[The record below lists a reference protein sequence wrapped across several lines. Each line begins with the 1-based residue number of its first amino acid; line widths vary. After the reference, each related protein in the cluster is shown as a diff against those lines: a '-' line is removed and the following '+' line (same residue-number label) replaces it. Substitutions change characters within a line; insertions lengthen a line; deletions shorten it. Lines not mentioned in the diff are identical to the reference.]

1 MQCSVTK
8 YTLIVYTPVMYFYVN
23 LISKTIVK
31 VCFYMMFVIS
41 NNYISYNCLIFFNL
55 MIKLMPPSLSTL
67 ILIIFNMELTQLAS
81 EASKY
86 NVNFNLKNINI
97 FYPVGMEHLIALL
110 TPQCFQIP
118 LTPRM
123 FSVWDFVA
131 GIFARKALLN
141 MGTFNPQL
149 LVSI

>member
-86 NVNFNLKNINI
+86 NVNLIKKILISFIQSAWNI
-97 FYPVGMEHLIALL
+97 
-110 TPQCFQIP
+110 
-118 LTPRM
+118 
-123 FSVWDFVA
+123 
-131 GIFARKALLN
+131 
-141 MGTFNPQL
+141 
-149 LVSI
+149 